1 VRSTKSPSWLETNRP
16 GALARLLGFGRI
28 TVPPAVFALE
38 EAAAGARLS
47 CARFERTPG
56 GLAFVFLDS
65 LPIPE
70 AALLRGPLGASLRDG
85 AAFAAP
91 LATLLQR
98 AGKGLKDATLLVP
111 DAWLRTVACES
122 GSLPTAAAAR
132 DEVLRWKLRR
142 LVPYR
147 VEDLR
152 LGVVRAATVAR
163 QQEPMRLLLGFAGEA
178 VLASFEAAFAAE
190 GVHIGCV
197 STPSLAL
204 AAGLRAAPAGP
215 GVEVEVTAGEE
226 DYAICLVR
234 EGEIALHRY
243 RSWSAQVP
251 AEAREALVRGDLA
264 RVANFVTEELPG
276 AELGRVLLH
285 RRAGARDD
293 AAAWLA
299 WLGEALGRGAAALDS
314 QHLPLAVATL
324 PAAWKTAAPLVGGAC
339 LEVA

>member
-1 VRSTKSPSWLETNRP
+1 MRSTKSLSWTETSRP
-16 GALARLLGFGRI
+16 GPLARLLGFGRVA
-28 TVPPAVFALE
+28 VPPDVFALE
-38 EAAAGARLS
+38 EAASGVRLS
-47 CARFERTPG
+47 CARFERAPS
-56 GLAFVFLDS
+56 GLAFQFLDS

-70 AALLRGPLGASLRDG
+70 AALARGPLGASLRDG
-85 AAFAAP
+85 AAFAEI

-98 AGKGLKDATLLVP
+98 AGKGLKAATLLVP

-122 GSLPTAAAAR
+122 GPLPAAAAAR

-152 LGVVRAATVAR
+152 LGVVRAAAVAR
-163 QQEPMRLLLGFAGEA
+163 QQEPWRLLLGFAGES
-178 VLASFEAAFAAE
+178 VLAGFEAAFAAE

-204 AAGLRAAPAGP
+204 AAGLRAAHAGP
-215 GVEVEVTAGEE
+215 GIEVEVTAGEE
-226 DYAICLVR
+226 DYAVCLVR

-251 AEAREALVRGDLA
+251 AEAREELVRGDLA
-264 RVANFVTEELPG
+264 LVANFMAEELPG
-276 AELGRVLLH
+276 VELGRVLLH
-285 RRAGARDD
+285 RRSGAQDD
-293 AAAWLA
+293 AASWLT
-299 WLGEALGRGAAALDS
+299 WLSEALNRPAATLDL
-314 QHLPLAVATL
+314 QHLPLAVASL
-324 PAAWKTAAPLVGGAC
+324 PASWRAAAPLVGGAC